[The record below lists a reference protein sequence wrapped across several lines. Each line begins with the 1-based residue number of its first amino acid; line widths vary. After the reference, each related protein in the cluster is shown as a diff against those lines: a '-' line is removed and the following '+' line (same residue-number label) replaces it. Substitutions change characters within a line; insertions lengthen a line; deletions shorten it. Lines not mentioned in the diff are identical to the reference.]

1 MTKYNVCPSTF
12 TTRRVYTLD
21 GEESYK
27 EEKVMRRRFTL
38 GLSLSLALIAAL
50 VVGSAWA
57 QGTTQTLELTP
68 SRDSG
73 VSGTATFTETDGGV
87 EVTLD
92 MQGLP
97 KDGVEHLAHIH
108 EGATCEDDRA
118 GNGGEVKFPLAS
130 VVAEGDTG
138 TSTMTVDSSFDELFS
153 GDPYYVNVHAE
164 QTDPEAVPPGV
175 ACADVVMT
183 SGGGSS
189 EDLADT
195 GGPSALALFAAGGG
209 ALVVLGAAAGYVAR
223 RRMA

>member
-1 MTKYNVCPSTF
+1 M
-12 TTRRVYTLD
+12 L
-21 GEESYK
+21 
-27 EEKVMRRRFTL
+27 RRFTL
-38 GLSLSLALIAAL
+38 GLSVSLTLVLAL
-50 VVGSAWA
+50 VMGSAWA
-57 QGTTQTLELTP
+57 QSATQTLELTP

-73 VSGTATFTETDGGV
+73 VSGTATLTETNDGV

-97 KDGVEHLAHIH
+97 KDGAEHLAHIH

-118 GNGGEVKFPLAS
+118 DNGGPVKFPLTN

-138 TSTMTVDSSFDELFS
+138 TSTMTVDTSFDELFS

-164 QTDPEAVPPGV
+164 QNDPDAVPPGV
-175 ACADVVMT
+175 ACADVAMT

-195 GGPSALALFAAGGG
+195 GGPSALVLFAAGGG
-209 ALVVLGAAAGYVAR
+209 ALIVLGAAVGYVAR
-223 RRMA
+223 RRTI